1 MWLSPVFS
9 AKENDRHDILKNVLK
24 VVLDTIALTP
34 YLSKN
39 SRLMVSITLNVLCLA
54 FCSYPVNKQNAIF
67 QQLHDYLSE
76 DNNITKT
83 EFISRFTHNKTGL
96 DAIAHGLFLEIDV
109 NNDGTITHQ
118 EFDQYHMKLDTNRK
132 NANNT
137 NNHLFPSWH
146 TLVEI

>member
-1 MWLSPVFS
+1 MWFSPVSS
-9 AKENDRHDILKNVLK
+9 AKENDRHDILKYFLK

-39 SRLMVSITLNVLCLA
+39 NRLLVSITLNVFCLA
-54 FCSYPVNKQNAIF
+54 FCSYPVIKRNAIF

-83 EFISRFTHNKTGL
+83 EFTNRFTDNDPGL
-96 DAIAHGLFLEIDV
+96 DAIAHGLFLEIGV
-109 NNDGTITHQ
+109 NSDGTITHQ
-118 EFDQYHMKLDTNRK
+118 DFDQYFMKLDTNRK

-137 NNHLFPSWH
+137 NNHLFSSWH